1 MHWNIPGNVMK
12 YAALILLG
20 VLAAPAISWAT
31 PPADPVAGA
40 AVFKKCV
47 ACHSVDPAGRN
58 GLGPN
63 LRGVVGRAAAKAPG
77 FAYSPAM
84 AAAKLVW
91 TEQNLSRFLASP
103 RQLVPGTRMT
113 FTGLPDP
120 QDRANIIA
128 LLKQSG
134 PKQPAPKQKGAKK

>member
-1 MHWNIPGNVMK
+1 MRFLAYLTTFGLMAGM
-12 YAALILLG
+12 AAAIA
-20 VLAAPAISWAT
+20 AAPRGDAA
-31 PPADPVAGA
+31 AGA
-40 AVFKKCV
+40 TVFKKCI

-84 AAAKLVW
+84 TAAKLVW

-103 RQLVPGTRMT
+103 RQVVPGSRMT
-113 FTGLPDP
+113 FAGLPNP
-120 QDRANIIA
+120 QDRANVIA
-128 LLKQSG
+128 FLEQSG

>member
-1 MHWNIPGNVMK
+1 MK
-12 YAALILLG
+12 YAALIGLSAI
-20 VLAAPAISWAT
+20 AAPAISWAT

-40 AVFKKCV
+40 TVFKKCV
-47 ACHSVDPAGRN
+47 ACHSVEPSGRN

-84 AAAKLVW
+84 TAAKLVW

-103 RQLVPGTRMT
+103 RQVVPGSRMT
-113 FTGLPDP
+113 FAGLPNP
-120 QDRANIIA
+120 QDRANVIA
-128 LLKQSG
+128 FLEQSG
-134 PKQPAPKQKGAKK
+134 PKQPAPKEKGAKK

>member
-1 MHWNIPGNVMK
+1 MK
-12 YAALILLG
+12 YAVLTSLG
-20 VLAAPAISWAT
+20 LMAAPAISWAT
-31 PPADPVAGA
+31 PPADPGAGA

-47 ACHSVDPAGRN
+47 ACHSVEPSGRN

-63 LRGVVGRAAAKAPG
+63 LRGVVGRPAAKAPG

-84 AAAKLVW
+84 TAAKLVW

-103 RQLVPGTRMT
+103 RQIVPGTRMT
-113 FTGLPDP
+113 FAGLPDP

-128 LLKQSG
+128 FLKQSG